1 MKRVW
6 TPTSPSFGQTR
17 FTPPMKIFVRES
29 PAPPS
34 LPTLSETCDTLSPV
48 PELSHDVGVVV
59 RMEKQLEAALSQYG
73 DDLRGLV
80 LVDQIFLDKEG
91 ALQTINRSCG
101 MSHKPLRVEYG
112 TEPNCGT
119 VQ

>member
-1 MKRVW
+1 
-6 TPTSPSFGQTR
+6 
-17 FTPPMKIFVRES
+17 MKIFVRES